1 MGKKAS
7 PYLQKI
13 EQNSKMFQGMLV
25 SPKGLSNDEK
35 LKNPAKKNS
44 IPIVRKSHRIDDGE
58 EIL

>member
-25 SPKGLSNDEK
+25 SPKGLSKDEK

-44 IPIVRKSHRIDDGE
+44 IPIVRKSHRIDDG
-58 EIL
+58 